1 MLLLQ
6 WHARGHYIK
15 MTPGEK
21 QVQDPLSYPVRPKKQ
36 VFLLPCCTKNYFVKV
51 LTAQDFFFH
60 ISQPRTWVLNTNPKR
75 ISIVYFDERFGF
87 NKDFFLLCRFSG
99 FRCFTYDWIYS
110 CWYFTQ
116 EKSLQRMH
124 GTISHQCRI
133 SRIQKSTGPQL
144 SLKTCFW
151 IIKRLWL
158 WHQITNLELLI
169 IGFFFVYFDFWFSR
183 KSFLSKK

>member
-21 QVQDPLSYPVRPKKQ
+21 QVQDPLSYPVRQKKTGFSSSMLHQ
-36 VFLLPCCTKNYFVKV
+36 KWFCRSFNS
-51 LTAQDFFFH
+51 ARFFFH

-75 ISIVYFDERFGF
+75 ISIVYFDVRFGF

-99 FRCFTYDWIYS
+99 FRCFTYDWIYG

-116 EKSLQRMH
+116 KKSLQRMH
-124 GTISHQCRI
+124 GIISHQCRI
-133 SRIQKSTGPQL
+133 SRIQKSTGMFFTIEF
-144 SLKTCFW
+144 K
-151 IIKRLWL
+151 
-158 WHQITNLELLI
+158 NL
-169 IGFFFVYFDFWFSR
+169 
-183 KSFLSKK
+183 FLNY

>member
-1 MLLLQ
+1 MACQGPLYKNDP
-6 WHARGHYIK
+6 RGEAG
-15 MTPGEK
+15 P
-21 QVQDPLSYPVRPKKQ
+21 RPS
-36 VFLLPCCTKNYFVKV
+36 FLPCAAEKTGFSSSMLHQKWFCKSFNS
-51 LTAQDFFFH
+51 ARFFFH

-75 ISIVYFDERFGF
+75 ISIVYFDGRFGF

-151 IIKRLWL
+151 IIKRLW
-158 WHQITNLELLI
+158 HQITNLELLLI
-169 IGFFFVYFDFWFSR
+169 
-183 KSFLSKK
+183 